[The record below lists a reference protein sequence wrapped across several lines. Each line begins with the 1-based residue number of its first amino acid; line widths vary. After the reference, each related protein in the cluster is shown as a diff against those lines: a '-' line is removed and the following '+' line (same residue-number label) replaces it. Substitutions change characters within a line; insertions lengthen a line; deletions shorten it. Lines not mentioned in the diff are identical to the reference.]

1 MQLFAVRI
9 LGRSVPLLSELEPIF
24 GRGRSRNGGRKNTN
38 GLGSHEKLLP
48 TLGSAA
54 SCDCEWGCVLRAAL
68 SAKDHQ
74 LTERSPSEAKNGK
87 QRQRSSPLNTQHSHT
102 GTPRAWLSLSLAF
115 SQQKLQDKSD
125 VALKETGGSLY
136 INFLWKN
143 SKRFLRTFHFEE
155 KISKD

>member
-87 QRQRSSPLNTQHSHT
+87 QRQRSSPLNTHT
-102 GTPRAWLSLSLAF
+102 QAHHAP
-115 SQQKLQDKSD
+115 
-125 VALKETGGSLY
+125 GSLY
-136 INFLWKN
+136 L
-143 SKRFLRTFHFEE
+143 LRSPNKSF
-155 KISKD
+155 KIRVMWH